1 MPRLAP
7 NEEAFLSFVKS
18 LHKGKG
24 KENVPTNILSVAQTF
39 GKINGINGNFT
50 SAPPQKD
57 IIKEAPWPVSRPPTI
72 DAREDPAE
80 TLHVNPLHG
89 EDNAIGETLQPAPSP
104 ATYTVVASNFAPGTT
119 AADIDAFLSDEVGPM
134 QDCRLISERP
144 VVMAE
149 LVFTEKSRA
158 ENVITAF
165 DNKLADGNLLHLYM
179 KPEDTQTPS
188 TAPYDDVRSAQVL
201 QSEQQQPASPILR
214 GRGRSRYNPMS
225 GDAETLLGD
234 EEAATVGMSEK
245 HQVEKMAEETKSEDE
260 EVVWKDC
267 EEHGSA
273 HVGGQEADTEEGN
286 QSKKKDAAQERSWK
300 NSWASKLM
308 NIRNLGLE
316 DEVTRAIRL
325 AEEKTPEG
333 SEATEPFDHSTQQI
347 SGLEPV
353 ATGQSTTATANNTT
367 VGTSAAADLPT
378 RSRQP
383 SPVPEE
389 AAPPPASGPKSS
401 MPLLSS
407 GHDFLQALS
416 KRPTATDA
424 YRSKPPSLPSDVI
437 ADELPTAIATQSTL
451 SNEQVRPSSPL
462 TQIIKTGTLQSPS
475 GDHTIHLAPQPSS
488 IRTTTDI
495 STAELENHWD
505 FFSQYRP
512 DSTVQELPV
521 SLTRHPSD
529 HSALP
534 PRPPH
539 TTTAH
544 APAFEIRTLTLLSG
558 SGPRGYIYRPRHYDR
573 NELVKIG
580 MAYRQKVFLA
590 LLKRQGRARMV
601 LGITE
606 SEGL

>member
-24 KENVPTNILSVAQTF
+24 KENVPTNIFAAAQSIS
-39 GKINGINGNFT
+39 KINGDFT
-50 SAPPQKD
+50 SAPPQET
-57 IIKEAPWPVSRPPTI
+57 IIKEAPWPVSRPATI

-80 TLHVNPLHG
+80 TLHVNPLSS
-89 EDNAIGETLQPAPSP
+89 DDKAIGETLQPAPSP

-119 AADIDAFLSDEVGPM
+119 AADIDVFLSEEVGPI
-134 QDCRLISERP
+134 QDCRVISESP
-144 VVMAE
+144 VVVAE
-149 LVFTEKSRA
+149 MVFTEKSRA
-158 ENVITAF
+158 ANAITAF
-165 DNKLADGNLLHLYM
+165 DNKLADGYLLHLYM
-179 KPEDTQTPS
+179 KPEDTQSPS
-188 TAPYDDVRSAQVL
+188 TAPYEEVRSAQVL

-214 GRGRSRYNPMS
+214 GHGRSRYNPMN
-225 GDAETLLGD
+225 GDAETLFGD
-234 EEAATVGMSEK
+234 EVPASVGMSEK
-245 HQVEKMAEETKSEDE
+245 HQVEKIAEETKSEDE

-273 HVGGQEADTEEGN
+273 HIRRDSERQEADAEEGN
-286 QSKKKDAAQERSWK
+286 ESKKKDAAQERNWK
-300 NSWASKLM
+300 NSWASKLLNVR
-308 NIRNLGLE
+308 NIGLE

-325 AEEKTPEG
+325 AEEKIQKE
-333 SEATEPFDHSTQQI
+333 SEAAESFDDSTQRI

-353 ATGQSTTATANNTT
+353 ATEQSTTATANDTT
-367 VGTSAAADLPT
+367 AGTSAAAELPA

-389 AAPPPASGPKSS
+389 AAHSPASGPRSS

-416 KRPTATDA
+416 KRPTATDT
-424 YRSKPPSLPSDVI
+424 YRSKPSSLPSDVLP
-437 ADELPTAIATQSTL
+437 DELPTATEIQSTL
-451 SNEQVRPSSPL
+451 FNGQVRPSSPV
-462 TQIIKTGTLQSPS
+462 TQITTTGTLQTPS
-475 GDHTIHLAPQPSS
+475 GEHTIHLAPQPSS

-495 STAELENHWD
+495 STTELENHWD

-521 SLTRHPSD
+521 SLTRAPPD

-544 APAFEIRTLTLLSG
+544 APAFKIKTLTLLSG

-573 NELVKIG
+573 DELFKIG
-580 MAYRQKVFLA
+580 KAYRQKLFLA

-606 SEGL
+606 S